1 MGTEVSDLVFSLWL
15 PVPSTASLL
24 LRVSQADV
32 SYEAQVQP
40 FWRLTSTCGEASIY
54 QKYWTYHNTAF
65 VSC

>member
-24 LRVSQADV
+24 LRVSRANV
-32 SYEAQVQP
+32 SCGAQVQP
-40 FWRLTSTCGEASIY
+40 FWRLTRACGEARIY
-54 QKYWTYHNTAF
+54 QNCWTYHVTAF